1 MAENWIQ
8 HALRRSTWRP
18 QNQAVALG
26 VLGIIMGLILGGV
39 YLSQVATFATTN
51 RQIEELIEERDQL
64 ERTNEQLR
72 GEIASLQTVPRLL
85 ARSQELGFRPALA
98 TDIEYLVIDGYN
110 PSIEESVVELT
121 EEEEVVP
128 VYNETFEG
136 WLQRQLDSLQRQF
149 NEFGN

>member
-1 MAENWIQ
+1 MAGNWIQ
-8 HALRRSTWRP
+8 HALQRSAWRP
-18 QNQAVALG
+18 RNQAVALG
-26 VLGIIMGLILGGV
+26 VLGIVMGLILGGV
-39 YLSQVATFATTN
+39 YLAQVATFATTN

-85 ARSQELGFRPALA
+85 ARAQELGFRPALA

-110 PSIEESVVELT
+110 PSMEDTVVELVD
-121 EEEEVVP
+121 EEELVP
-128 VYNETFEG
+128 VYNETFGG
-136 WLQRQLDSLQRQF
+136 WLQQQANSLQRQF